1 MYVNH
6 NVVNQLLVCKNILN
20 IKNDKIKKKPLEIAL
35 NNNQN
40 LNQKI
45 PFRDQN
51 YSGTK
56 TRAREATLSRYTGVD
71 LQSLQ
76 LSKEIARSHSGTL
89 YRGRWQG
96 TEIVARVLN
105 IPEVTSR
112 ISRDFQVEFP
122 ALR

>member
-1 MYVNH
+1 MYASH
-6 NVVNQLLVCKNILN
+6 NVVNQLLVCETFGKNVKL
-20 IKNDKIKKKPLEIAL
+20 KSCCKFLEIAL